1 MNLKRKEVMS
11 WRKQEKIHF
20 PGGKGHGNL
29 YDWVKN
35 YTALHFYRSVPS
47 TVPMRILLWVIHLFL
62 KSFSGENKHS
72 WFPGI
77 KTKQTILRQLAGQA
91 GHSPGSLWGCPLCLR
106 AWQVSLRRGA
116 HQLLSAMTEARHLR
130 HEWWQSQGFLV
141 GTLLCPAPLA
151 VLCHPTACTESMG
164 QPQPRHWALDHRATR
179 WQFLKDC
186 KAHIITCA
194 VTDRSWSPPVPH
206 SESEG
211 GFLVA
216 VLVSRVAQ
224 LSPGPFP
231 VPGSAGSCQ
240 HRHGSTSEHST
251 QHSVFTYMCW
261 AAITGGHF
269 KWFHLTIW
277 FPFTFQSSGSIYQ

>member
-29 YDWVKN
+29 NDWVKN

-164 QPQPRHWALDHRATR
+164 QAL
-179 WQFLKDC
+179 
-186 KAHIITCA
+186 
-194 VTDRSWSPPVPH
+194 
-206 SESEG
+206 G
-211 GFLVA
+211 
-216 VLVSRVAQ
+216 
-224 LSPGPFP
+224 
-231 VPGSAGSCQ
+231 PGSQSNTVAISKGLQSPHHHLCCYWQELKPPCTTPFRVRGRISRGSPCVTSCPVVPWPIPRAWLSWQLPAQARINVWAQ
-240 HRHGSTSEHST
+240 HPA
-251 QHSVFTYMCW
+251 QCL
-261 AAITGGHF
+261 
-269 KWFHLTIW
+269 HLHVLSCNNW
-277 FPFTFQSSGSIYQ
+277 GTF